1 MKTDCNPLSTGSD
14 RGGGVAGSATVGWD
28 EELFAALDELEQQAE
43 ALYSAERDAEVAD
56 RTRAEYGAVTL
67 ASRLMASVDSEVSLE
82 VVGVG
87 RLSGA
92 LRRVAT
98 GWLLLEAA
106 GAEWVVLLDAVG
118 AVSGASPRSVPEV
131 AWSPITRL
139 GPGSALRRIAE
150 AGERCVVHRLD
161 GGRSDGVV
169 RRVGQDFCEV
179 EVAAG
184 RIELVAFGALA
195 AVQSR
200 A

>member
-1 MKTDCNPLSTGSD
+1 MWQT
-14 RGGGVAGSATVGWD
+14 RAVGWD
-28 EELFAALDELEQQAE
+28 EELFAVLDELEQQAE
-43 ALYSAERDAEVAD
+43 ALYDVDREAEVAD

-67 ASRLMASVDSEVSLE
+67 ASRLMASLDTEVALE
-82 VVGVG
+82 VAGAG
-87 RLSGA
+87 RLTGT

-98 GWLLLEAA
+98 GWLLLDAA
-106 GAEWVVLLDAVG
+106 GAQWVVLLDAVS
-118 AVSGASPRSVPEV
+118 AVTGASPRSVPEV

-139 GPGSALRRIAE
+139 GVGSALRRLAE
-150 AGERCVVHRLD
+150 AGERCVVHRVD

-184 RIELVAFGALA
+184 RVELVSFGSVA

-200 A
+200 S

>member
-1 MKTDCNPLSTGSD
+1 
-14 RGGGVAGSATVGWD
+14 VGWD
-28 EELFAALDELEQQAE
+28 EELFSVLDELEQQAE
-43 ALYSAERDAEVAD
+43 ALYDADRDAEVAD

-67 ASRLMASVDSEVSLE
+67 ASRLMASLDTEVSLE
-82 VVGVG
+82 VGGVG
-87 RLSGA
+87 RLTGV

-98 GWLLLEAA
+98 GWLLLEAT

-118 AVSGASPRSVPEV
+118 AVAGASTRSVPEV

-139 GPGSALRRIAE
+139 GVGSALRRLAE
-150 AGERCVVHRLD
+150 AGERCVVHRVD

-184 RIELVAFGALA
+184 RVELVSFRAVA

-200 A
+200 V

>member
-1 MKTDCNPLSTGSD
+1 M
-14 RGGGVAGSATVGWD
+14 GWD
-28 EELFAALDELEQQAE
+28 EELFAVLDELEQQAE
-43 ALYSAERDAEVAD
+43 ALYDADREAEVAD

-67 ASRLMASVDSEVSLE
+67 ASRLMASLEDEVSLE
-82 VVGVG
+82 VGGVG
-87 RLSGA
+87 RLSGT

-106 GAEWVVLLDAVG
+106 GSEWVVLLDAVV
-118 AVSGASPRSVPEV
+118 AVTGASSRSVPEV

-139 GPGSALRRIAE
+139 GVGSALRRLAE
-150 AGERCVVHRLD
+150 AGERCVVHRVD

-184 RIELVAFGALA
+184 RVELVAFASIA
-195 AVQSR
+195 SVQSR
-200 A
+200 G